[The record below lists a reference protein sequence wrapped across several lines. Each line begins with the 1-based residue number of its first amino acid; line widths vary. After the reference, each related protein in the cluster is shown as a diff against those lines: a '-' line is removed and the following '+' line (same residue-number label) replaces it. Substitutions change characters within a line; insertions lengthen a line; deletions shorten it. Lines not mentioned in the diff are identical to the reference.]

1 MADQPNSIFENQNS
15 GTTIPQN
22 GSTSTEPNTNTN
34 TELTDLLSGI
44 KNERGEPKYKTLKD
58 ALLGLQNAQEYIPNL
73 KKTLTEREQELELLK
88 AEKKKIEDLEE
99 SVRRLTEQNDNTA
112 TPPKS
117 LTEQEVA
124 ALVTKSLE
132 QTLSQREQQAV
143 QQTNI
148 NTVVTSLKSTFGDSA
163 EAKFNEKAAEMGM
176 SVAEFNGL
184 AARSPLIVLT
194 ALGVKVSRENNIPA
208 PNKGSVNSTSLL
220 TPTDTLVGRNKVP
233 TLVGATSDEIKQE
246 AHRAN
251 KMVEELHSAGRSVH
265 DLADPKVYFKHFGG
279 L

>member
-1 MADQPNSIFENQNS
+1 MADQPNSIFEQNS
-15 GTTIPQN
+15 GTTIPPQ
-22 GSTSTEPNTNTN
+22 GSTSTEPNTTPNN
-34 TELTDLLSGI
+34 ELTDLLNGI

-58 ALLGLQNAQEYIPNL
+58 ALLGLQNAQDYIPTL
-73 KKTLTEREQELELLK
+73 KKTLTEREQELETLR
-88 AEKKKIEDLEE
+88 AEKARIAELEE
-99 SVRRLTEQNDNTA
+99 SVRRLAEQNGNTEQ
-112 TPPKS
+112 PPKS

-132 QTLSQREQQAV
+132 QTLSRREQQAI

-163 EAKFNEKAAEMGM
+163 ETKFNEKAAEMGM
-176 SVAEFNGL
+176 SVAEFNAL
-184 AARSPLIVLT
+184 AARSPMIVLT
-194 ALGVKVSRENNIPA
+194 ALGVSVNRENNTPA
-208 PNKGSVNSTSLL
+208 PNKGSVNTSSLHTSTE
-220 TPTDTLVGRNKVP
+220 TLVGRNKVP

-246 AHRAN
+246 AQRAN
-251 KMVEELHSAGRSVH
+251 KMVEELHNAGRSVH